1 MGKML
6 KRKPKSDQTLLTQ
19 TSYHFEAMWNL
30 HPRSRCKDTMAN
42 AIFFWQVYDGLCM
55 VALKIKGVEAFKLV
69 CKLKSRSNGFL
80 SWDRIVFGNL
90 Q

>member
-1 MGKML
+1 MGKIL

-42 AIFFWQVYDGLCM
+42 AIFFLAGL
-55 VALKIKGVEAFKLV
+55 
-69 CKLKSRSNGFL
+69 
-80 SWDRIVFGNL
+80 
-90 Q
+90 